1 MKDEEVCES
10 DLLGGTMKK
19 LWMVASLASFFAAGA
34 MAESWT
40 GTISDDKC
48 GAKHEGAEA
57 KDTACVQSCIK
68 RGGAPVFVSSGKVYK
83 ISADSKDKVMSNLG
97 QKVTVTGKMDGDTV
111 TVESVEASK

>member
-1 MKDEEVCES
+1 
-10 DLLGGTMKK
+10 MKK
-19 LWMVASLASFFAAGA
+19 VWMVASLASFFAAGA

-40 GTISDDKC
+40 GTISGDKC

-83 ISADSKDKVMSNLG
+83 ISADSKDKVMSNLD
-97 QKVTVTGKMDGDTV
+97 QKWTVTGKMDGATGR
-111 TVESVEASK
+111 VE

>member
-1 MKDEEVCES
+1 MQKVCES
-10 DLLGGTMKK
+10 DLLGDPMKK
-19 LWMVASLASFFAAGA
+19 VWMVASLASFFAAGA

-57 KDTACVQSCIK
+57 KDAACVQSCIK
-68 RGGAPVFVSSGKVYK
+68 RGGAPVLVSGGKVYK